1 MSPDPAAARAFAS
14 ASHLLLAICFG
25 VVGGCGEKAGPG
37 SPAPLLQASRE
48 YQSGRFEAAWVTA
61 REVER
66 SSSGLVREEAAYI
79 GGLAAAR
86 SGRLRDAEASL
97 RLAAASSDADLADRA
112 SRSLSVLRRQ
122 GNAAPGSPPPLSA
135 SAGDTRSGGGFSVQ
149 AGAYASEANA
159 RRRADEIS
167 PLLRRQGLGEA
178 RVESVV
184 ASDGRRLWAVR
195 IGRFANRLEAGGA
208 RSRLGHPEW
217 SIESVAR

>member
-1 MSPDPAAARAFAS
+1 MSPEPAAGRTLAAA
-14 ASHLLLAICFG
+14 LLALALSPG
-25 VVGGCGEKAGPG
+25 LVGGCGEKAGQA
-37 SPAPLLQASRE
+37 SPAALLQASRE

-97 RLAAASSDADLADRA
+97 RLAAASSDADLANRA
-112 SRSLSVLRRQ
+112 SRSLSVLRGA
-122 GNAAPGSPPPLSA
+122 GNAASSSPSPLSV
-135 SAGDTRSGGGFSVQ
+135 SAGDARSGGGFSVQ

-159 RRRADEIS
+159 RRRAEEIS

-178 RVESVV
+178 RVEPVV
-184 ASDGRRLWAVR
+184 ASDGRSLWAVR

>member
-1 MSPDPAAARAFAS
+1 MSPEPVARRVLAS
-14 ASHLLLAICFG
+14 ASLMLLAICLG
-25 VVGGCGEKAGPG
+25 SAAGCGEKAGQG
-37 SPAPLLQASRE
+37 SPAALLQASRE

-86 SGRLRDAEASL
+86 TGRLRDAEASL
-97 RLAAASSDADLADRA
+97 RLAAASGDADLADRA

-122 GNAAPGSPPPLSA
+122 GDAASGSPPPISA
-135 SAGDTRSGGGFSVQ
+135 SAGDTRSGGGFAVQ

-159 RRRADEIS
+159 RRRAEEIS
-167 PLLRRQGLGEA
+167 PLLRRQGLGEP
-178 RVESVV
+178 RVEPVV

-195 IGRFANRLEAGGA
+195 IGRFANRLDAGSA

-217 SIESVAR
+217 SIESDAR